1 MAEAIS
7 IKKVYNE
14 LKSIEKNMA
23 TKKEIESLIETMGV
37 MNNPETM
44 RQIASSMEDIKS
56 GRVKEVSSVKDI
68 MSEM

>member
-56 GRVKEVSSVKDI
+56 GRVKEVSSVKGL

>member
-1 MAEAIS
+1 
-7 IKKVYNE
+7 
-14 LKSIEKNMA
+14 LKSIEKNMV
-23 TKKEIESLIETMGV
+23 TKKEIESLIETMGT